1 MRLTITFALLLCSIF
16 SYSQK
21 CVVANIKENVVYIGI
36 PNPLDIAV
44 EGYKCKDITVTTD
57 NGRLETTDN
66 DCSYSLY
73 PTDAGTT
80 YIILIERKSEKQ
92 LGKLPFRVKHIPE
105 PVAIV
110 AGKQGGAITK
120 SIMKVQI
127 GIAAVLLGFDFD
139 ARFMVTGFTISII
152 RKSKSL
158 YTEECSNARFT
169 DNTKSAFNTLEDGD
183 KIVFSN
189 ITCKGPDSRTRQLQ
203 PIEFIISIS

>member
-1 MRLTITFALLLCSIF
+1 MRLIITCVLLLNSLF

-21 CVVANIKENVVYIGI
+21 CVVANAKENVVYIGI

-57 NGRLETTDN
+57 NGRVETTDN

-73 PTDAGTT
+73 ATNPGVT
-80 YIILIERKSEKQ
+80 YIILIERKSKKQ
-92 LGKLPFRVKHIPE
+92 LGKLPFRVKHIPD

-127 GIAAVLLGFDFD
+127 GITAVLLGFDFD
-139 ARFMVTGFTISII
+139 ARFMVTGFTVSII

-169 DNTKSAFNTLEDGD
+169 DSTKNTFNTLEGGD

-189 ITCKGPDSRTRQLQ
+189 ITCKGPDQRERQLQ
-203 PIEFIISIS
+203 PIEFIIAE